1 MMNHQ
6 FHWLST
12 NDNLLRTMIN
22 DALKYRTDQRQG
34 KPGNIVFKGSVLLE
48 AGFCVHNS
56 LLNIDQNVFCKC
68 CLMIEGLKS
77 GNEPP
82 A

>member
-1 MMNHQ
+1 
-6 FHWLST
+6 
-12 NDNLLRTMIN
+12 MIN
-22 DALKYRTDQRQG
+22 DALKYRIDQRQE
-34 KPGNIVFKGSVLLE
+34 NRVFKGSLLLD